1 MLSYIRYTHIMYTEI
16 MLTSEGP
23 RAVEVNGRWH
33 AQHFYPIVQASLGYD
48 ALTATVDAAFFPGR

>member
-1 MLSYIRYTHIMYTEI
+1 

-48 ALTATVDAAFFPGR
+48 ALTATVDAAFFPGVYL

>member
-1 MLSYIRYTHIMYTEI
+1 MYTEI